1 MTSHYRYDGA
11 AFPLYQVHVRPWFG
25 EDELGAA
32 VGGLGLG
39 HHYCRKGAEKVRRD
53 LSLIHI

>member
-11 AFPLYQVHVRPWFG
+11 AFPLYQVRVRPWFG

-53 LSLIHI
+53 W